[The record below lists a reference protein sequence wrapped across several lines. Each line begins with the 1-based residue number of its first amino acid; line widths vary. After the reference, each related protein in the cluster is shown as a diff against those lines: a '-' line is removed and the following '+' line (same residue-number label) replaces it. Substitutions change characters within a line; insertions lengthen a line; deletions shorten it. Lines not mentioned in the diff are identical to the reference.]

1 MAKRASAPPQ
11 GNVYLSRRYRFAATH
26 RLYADELSE
35 LKNQEIFGKCANPNG
50 HGHNYQVY
58 VTVAGQIDPV
68 TGMSVDLGKL
78 DAVVQRKVISIY
90 DHRHLNLDVEDYLD
104 EVPTAENIVR
114 RIWERLDGKIPGAKL
129 HKVRLVETR
138 DNAFEYT
145 GGK

>member
-1 MAKRASAPPQ
+1 MARQKAQLAS
-11 GNVYLSRRYRFAATH
+11 GTVYLSRRYRFVATH

-35 LKNQEIFGKCANPNG
+35 AANQEIFGKCANPNG
-50 HGHNYQVY
+50 HGHNYQFY
-58 VTVAGQIDPV
+58 ITIAGQIDPV

-78 DAVVQRKVISIY
+78 DEVVRRRVVALY
-90 DHRHLNLDVEDYLD
+90 DHRHLNLDVEDYMN

-114 RIWERLDGKIPGAKL
+114 RIWERLEGKIPGAKL

>member
-1 MAKRASAPPQ
+1 MARKAAGKAP

-35 LKNQEIFGKCANPNG
+35 SENQVIFGKCANPNG
-50 HGHNYQVY
+50 HGHNYQLY
-58 VTVAGQIDPV
+58 VIVAGKIDSL

-78 DAVVQRKVISIY
+78 DAVVQKKVISIY
-90 DHRHLNLDVEDYLD
+90 DHRHLNLDVEDYVD
-104 EVPTAENIVR
+104 QVPTAENIVR
-114 RIWERLDGKIPGAKL
+114 QIWERLDGKIAGAKL
-129 HKVRLVETR
+129 HKVRLIETR